1 MGSEE
6 IVEGKI
12 IHEYN
17 QYNQMFTNASI
28 ARCAVY
34 IKKKKREKGKSP
46 ILSLQ
51 SVDKTGNV
59 QKECI
64 M

>member
-1 MGSEE
+1 MGNEE
-6 IVEGKI
+6 VVEGKI

-17 QYNQMFTNASI
+17 QYHQMFTNASI
-28 ARCAVY
+28 ARCAVH
-34 IKKKKREKGKSP
+34 IKKKREKGKSP